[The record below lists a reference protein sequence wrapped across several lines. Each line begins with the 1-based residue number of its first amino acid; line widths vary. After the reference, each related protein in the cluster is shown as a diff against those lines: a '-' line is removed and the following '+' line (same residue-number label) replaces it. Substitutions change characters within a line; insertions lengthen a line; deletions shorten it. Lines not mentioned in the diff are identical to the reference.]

1 MSLRY
6 VAGCSRTDY
15 FVIIVPLNR
24 VQNLNVKLLKKD
36 EKLDKLWYNPFFVK
50 VGRVFVCVCVCIH
63 TFLCE

>member
-1 MSLRY
+1 MLLRY

-50 VGRVFVCVCVCIH
+50 VGSVCVCVCVYTYI
-63 TFLCE
+63 FV

>member
-1 MSLRY
+1 MLLRY

-15 FVIIVPLNR
+15 FVIIVPLNW

-50 VGRVFVCVCVCIH
+50 VGRVCVCVYTYI
-63 TFLCE
+63 FV